1 MTTSLA
7 LLAGSVSLVGVG
19 AYLMLERSLTR
30 VLIGLVIL
38 SNGVNLG
45 FIVASG
51 DPGDPPLLGEYA
63 ALDIADP
70 LPQAMVLTAI
80 VITLGT
86 VSFVLAMAYRSW
98 QLDGHDDV
106 QDDVED
112 AAIRRLAAAD
122 EASDAFDLT
131 VTASPDDADDEVS
144 EEEGSDVRPVPDL
157 EESPHEPSPA
167 PRVSR
172 ETPVLDEQEDRP

>member
-1 MTTSLA
+1 WSSDVCSSDL

-86 VSFVLAMAYRSW
+86 VSFVLAMAYRSL

-112 AAIRRLAAAD
+112 DAIH
-122 EASDAFDLT
+122 
-131 VTASPDDADDEVS
+131 
-144 EEEGSDVRPVPDL
+144 RP
-157 EESPHEPSPA
+157 
-167 PRVSR
+167 
-172 ETPVLDEQEDRP
+172 